1 MNQPTCLT
9 CRYRAPIGPTMPEA
23 NASLYRCVR
32 FPKHEI
38 HEAAKLLTHGC
49 GEHEPIDYDDLV
61 RYVLTHA
68 H

>member
-1 MNQPTCLT
+1 M
-9 CRYRAPIGPTMPEA
+9 GPTMPEA
-23 NASLYRCVR
+23 NASLFRCVR
-32 FPKHEI
+32 FPQHAI